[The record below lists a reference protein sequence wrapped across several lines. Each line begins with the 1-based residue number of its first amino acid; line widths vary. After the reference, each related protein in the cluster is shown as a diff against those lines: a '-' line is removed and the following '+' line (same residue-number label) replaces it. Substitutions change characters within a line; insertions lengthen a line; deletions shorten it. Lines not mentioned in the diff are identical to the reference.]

1 MNGSEAKYTS
11 EYVELKT
18 SLEHIRT
25 KVVDIETVVRDIHGS
40 LSSIREQMSRNR
52 MEIASIKATAAI
64 VGGLAGSLFAIFMRL
79 FFTSYT

>member
-25 KVVDIETVVRDIHGS
+25 KIENLEII
-40 LSSIREQMSRNR
+40 IREIHRSFTELSTELNHNR
-52 MEIASIKATAAI
+52 SEIAGIKASAAV
-64 VGGLAGSLFAIFMRL
+64 VGGLAGSLIAVFSRL
-79 FFTSYT
+79 FFTGKT